1 MKVLRVFGVML
12 VFVVLLLSSPNF
24 IKPGKVRSKDIKV
37 DGLLNDEIWQDVKE
51 YSEFYTFQPIYGEPM
66 SKPTHAYTAYD
77 KDNLYFAFK
86 CIDPNPEDIIASL
99 TKRDNMFSEDWVM
112 VMLDS
117 YNDQES
123 CYEFGVNPYGVQGD
137 LVFSGNGDDSSH
149 DFVWQSAA
157 KITDDGYTVEIAIP
171 LKSIRFKP
179 ADEVEMGICFL
190 RYSPKASEKGS
201 FPKFDPEGGALLN
214 QFTKITYENLD
225 YNRTVEVLPS
235 VTQNLQ
241 YSNQEGDFNRDFN
254 RNEIG
259 VTAKMGLTPT
269 LMLDATYNP
278 DFSQIEA
285 DAGRVTKNLRTS
297 VYYREKRPFFLE
309 GSEKFDLAGTR
320 FFSSIRKAVHTRNII
335 DPLASLKL
343 SGKLGENGSLSSLIA
358 IDESPKSDEDLV
370 NKNAYHGIFRYK
382 NLLKNSSYIGGLYSA
397 KSLGN
402 DLFNSLATD
411 YKYQIN
417 GKHSTMGNVIYTQ
430 TREDNESDNAHSM
443 DLEYMYSDKKY
454 TTHISLHDIS
464 KNFSLPSGF
473 VGRDGLT
480 TLSGFLFRNYYPEHS
495 FVQRFQLGLLGSV
508 RRDQYDN
515 KNEFFAELKHE
526 THLNNSTFLMN
537 WVELAT
543 EVYEDN
549 IYRNDDVGMYI
560 RSQYFDNLEFS
571 ITQTYGYA
579 TWYDEDDPSQ
589 SIRTTT
595 NIEVEYKPSSKF
607 QSDFSFMRYDYKH
620 ADTKENLM
628 DYQIYRNRTTYQIN
642 KYLFLRSTIEYN
654 AYEKQLLTD
663 YLVSFTYIP
672 GTVIH
677 VGYGSMYEKTQWD
690 ENQRDYIKAQEFLT
704 MDRGLFMKAS
714 YNWRF

>member
-241 YSNQEGDFNRDFN
+241 YSNQEGDFNR
-254 RNEIG
+254 
-259 VTAKMGLTPT
+259 
-269 LMLDATYNP
+269 
-278 DFSQIEA
+278 
-285 DAGRVTKNLRTS
+285 
-297 VYYREKRPFFLE
+297 
-309 GSEKFDLAGTR
+309 
-320 FFSSIRKAVHTRNII
+320 
-335 DPLASLKL
+335 
-343 SGKLGENGSLSSLIA
+343 
-358 IDESPKSDEDLV
+358 
-370 NKNAYHGIFRYK
+370 
-382 NLLKNSSYIGGLYSA
+382 
-397 KSLGN
+397 
-402 DLFNSLATD
+402 
-411 YKYQIN
+411 
-417 GKHSTMGNVIYTQ
+417 
-430 TREDNESDNAHSM
+430 
-443 DLEYMYSDKKY
+443 
-454 TTHISLHDIS
+454 
-464 KNFSLPSGF
+464 
-473 VGRDGLT
+473 
-480 TLSGFLFRNYYPEHS
+480 
-495 FVQRFQLGLLGSV
+495 
-508 RRDQYDN
+508 
-515 KNEFFAELKHE
+515 
-526 THLNNSTFLMN
+526 
-537 WVELAT
+537 
-543 EVYEDN
+543 
-549 IYRNDDVGMYI
+549 
-560 RSQYFDNLEFS
+560 
-571 ITQTYGYA
+571 
-579 TWYDEDDPSQ
+579 
-589 SIRTTT
+589 
-595 NIEVEYKPSSKF
+595 
-607 QSDFSFMRYDYKH
+607 
-620 ADTKENLM
+620 
-628 DYQIYRNRTTYQIN
+628 
-642 KYLFLRSTIEYN
+642 
-654 AYEKQLLTD
+654 
-663 YLVSFTYIP
+663 
-672 GTVIH
+672 
-677 VGYGSMYEKTQWD
+677 
-690 ENQRDYIKAQEFLT
+690 
-704 MDRGLFMKAS
+704 
-714 YNWRF
+714 